1 MRTLAVAA
9 CGTFLSLSEHET
21 FGPLVDCVCSGGT
34 GKPAVVHE
42 GRAESCPSGFF
53 YGVRTSFLLE
63 SASWK
68 LFRDEPGYGK
78 KMRSLVRQ
86 PFKARTTEEL
96 MALLSAVAT
105 AILAVIIVAMLYF
118 GREIFV
124 PIALAILLSFVLAP
138 LVGILQ
144 RIRVPR
150 GLAVVSVVVFA
161 FALIFAMGSLL
172 ATQLTQLAGD
182 LPRYQST
189 ITEKI
194 QSFRDTKAGRGTLE
208 RASDMLKDLGK
219 ELDKPK
225 DAASGHASS
234 SAILP
239 KAPGPQTPVPVE
251 VRQPDPG
258 ALESLRTLISPL
270 VHPLATTGII
280 IIFVIFILLQR
291 EDLRNRLIR
300 LAGSYDLQRTT
311 AALDDAAGRLSRLFL
326 IQLVLNGAFGLVIGI
341 GLWLIGIPS
350 AILWGILAAVLRFV
364 PYIGAVI
371 AAAFPL
377 ALAVAVDPGWSM
389 LLWTL
394 ALFLVVEPVVG
405 HVIEPMVYGH
415 STGLSPVA
423 VVASAT
429 FWTALWGPIGLVLAT
444 PLTVC
449 LVVLGRHVERLEFL
463 DVMFGD
469 RPALS
474 PPEIFYQRML
484 AGDPTEAA
492 EKAEQFLK
500 ERSLASY
507 YDEVALKGLQLA
519 QVDAER
525 GALDQERLTKI
536 RDAVSEF
543 ASDVSDQDDRP
554 PAKINLTTDAEASSA
569 VESVAE
575 NAAHENLPILSKENL
590 PPGWQGEHPV
600 LCMAGRSLIDEAAA
614 IMLAQLSTAHGLAA
628 RVEGPE
634 ALSTT
639 NVFRLETT
647 GVAIVCLVY
656 LDASGPAHMRYS
668 VRRLRRRLPKAT
680 IILGCLVRDIDPA
693 ALELLREGAKADLV
707 AASLGE
713 AVKLCI
719 EATGVEDQ
727 PHAASRLERSTT
739 AAA

>member
-1 MRTLAVAA
+1 VI
-9 CGTFLSLSEHET
+9 
-21 FGPLVDCVCSGGT
+21 
-34 GKPAVVHE
+34 
-42 GRAESCPSGFF
+42 
-53 YGVRTSFLLE
+53 
-63 SASWK
+63 
-68 LFRDEPGYGK
+68 
-78 KMRSLVRQ
+78 RQ
-86 PFKARTTEEL
+86 PFKARTSEEL
-96 MALLSAVAT
+96 IGLLSAVAT
-105 AILAVIIVAMLYF
+105 AILAVIIIMMLYF
-118 GREIFV
+118 GREIII

-138 LVGILQ
+138 LVVLLQ
-144 RIRVPR
+144 RIHVPR
-150 GLAVVSVVVFA
+150 GLAVVSVVILA

-172 ATQLTQLAGD
+172 ASQLTQLAGD

-189 ITEKI
+189 ISEKI

-208 RASDMLKDLGK
+208 RASGMLKDLSK

-225 DAASGHASS
+225 DAAGGLGGGALVSPKTPA
-234 SAILP
+234 ALP
-239 KAPGPQTPVPVE
+239 PVPVE
-251 VRQPDPG
+251 VRQPDPS
-258 ALESLRTLISPL
+258 ALESLQSLISPL
-270 VHPLATTGII
+270 LHPLATTGII

-300 LAGSYDLQRTT
+300 LAGSHDLQRTT
-311 AALDDAAGRLSRLFL
+311 AALDDAASRLSRLFL
-326 IQLVLNGAFGLVIGI
+326 TQLLLNGAFGLVIGI
-341 GLWLIGIPS
+341 GLSLIGIPS

-364 PYIGAVI
+364 PYIGAAI

-377 ALAVAVDPGWSM
+377 ALAVAVDPSWSM

-394 ALFLVVEPVVG
+394 ALFLVVEPIVG

-484 AGDPTEAA
+484 AGDPTEAS
-492 EKAEQFLK
+492 EKAEEFLK
-500 ERSLASY
+500 ERSLSSY

-519 QVDAER
+519 QADAER
-525 GALDQERLTKI
+525 GALSPERMSKI

-543 ASDVSDQDDRP
+543 TNNLSDADDRP
-554 PAKINLTTDAEASSA
+554 PPKVSATTDAEATSA
-569 VESVAE
+569 VETVAE
-575 NAAHENLPILSKENL
+575 DAPFEDLPVLTTDDL
-590 PPGWQGEHPV
+590 PPDWQSEYPV
-600 LCMAGRSLIDEAAA
+600 LCVAGRTPIDEAAA
-614 IMLAQLSTAHGLAA
+614 IMLGQLSTAHGLKA
-628 RVEGPE
+628 RVEGAD
-634 ALSTT
+634 ALSTA

-656 LDASGPAHMRYS
+656 MDASGPAHMRYA
-668 VRRLRRRLPKAT
+668 VRRLRRKLPKAT
-680 IILGCLVRDIDPA
+680 IILGCWMKDMDPA
-693 ALELLREGAKADLV
+693 ALELLRDGAKADLA
-707 AASLGE
+707 AASVAE

-719 EATGVEDQ
+719 EATGFEGHTQVANQNQ
-727 PHAASRLERSTT
+727 PSATT
-739 AAA
+739 AVSAITAA

>member
-1 MRTLAVAA
+1 MR
-9 CGTFLSLSEHET
+9 
-21 FGPLVDCVCSGGT
+21 PLT
-34 GKPAVVHE
+34 
-42 GRAESCPSGFF
+42 
-53 YGVRTSFLLE
+53 
-63 SASWK
+63 
-68 LFRDEPGYGK
+68 
-78 KMRSLVRQ
+78 RQ
-86 PFKARTTEEL
+86 PFRARTTEEL
-96 MALLSAVAT
+96 LALLSAVAT
-105 AILAVIIVAMLYF
+105 AVLAAIIISMLYF
-118 GREIFV
+118 GRDIFV
-124 PIALAILLSFVLAP
+124 PVALAILLSFVLAP
-138 LVGILQ
+138 LVEILR
-144 RIRVPR
+144 RIHVPR
-150 GLAVVSVVVFA
+150 ALAVVSVVVLA
-161 FALIFAMGSLL
+161 FSLIFAMGSLL
-172 ATQLTQLAGD
+172 AAQLTQLAGD

-189 ITEKI
+189 VSEKI

-208 RASDMLKDLGK
+208 RASDMLKDLSR

-225 DAASGHASS
+225 DAAPARASG
-234 SAILP
+234 SAVGLN
-239 KAPGPQTPVPVE
+239 APAPAKPLPVE

-270 VHPLATTGII
+270 VHPIATTGII
-280 IIFVIFILLQR
+280 IVFVIFILLQR

-300 LAGSYDLQRTT
+300 LAGSSDLQRTT
-311 AALDDAAGRLSRLFL
+311 AALDDAASRLSRLFL
-326 IQLVLNGAFGLVIGI
+326 TQLILNGAFGLVIGT
-341 GLWLIGIPS
+341 GLWFIGIPS
-350 AILWGILAAVLRFV
+350 AILWGILAAALRFV
-364 PYIGAVI
+364 PYVGAII
-371 AAAFPL
+371 AAVFPL
-377 ALAVAVDPGWSM
+377 ALAVAIDPGWSM

-394 ALFLVVEPVVG
+394 ALFIVVEPVVG

-423 VVASAT
+423 VVAAAT

-492 EKAEQFLK
+492 EKAEEFLK

-519 QVDAER
+519 QADAGR
-525 GALDQERLTKI
+525 GALDQERLAKI
-536 RDAVSEF
+536 RDAVTEF
-543 ASDVSDQDDRP
+543 ASDLSEQDDRP
-554 PAKINLTTDAEASSA
+554 PLKGNSTTDAEASSA

-575 NAAHENLPILSKENL
+575 NAANEKLPILSKDSL
-590 PPGWQGEHPV
+590 PLDWQGEHPV

-614 IMLAQLSTAHGLAA
+614 IMLAQLSTTHGLAA
-628 RVEGPE
+628 RVEAAE

-639 NVFRLETT
+639 NVFRLDTT
-647 GVAIVCLVY
+647 GVAVICLVY

-668 VRRLRRRLPKAT
+668 VRRLRRKLPTAT
-680 IILGCLVRDIDPA
+680 IILCCWFREIDPA

-707 AASLGE
+707 AANLGD
-713 AVKLCI
+713 AIKLCI
-719 EATGVEDQ
+719 GAMGVEDQ
-727 PHAASRLERSTT
+727 NREALQQEASAT

>member
-1 MRTLAVAA
+1 MRQLT
-9 CGTFLSLSEHET
+9 
-21 FGPLVDCVCSGGT
+21 
-34 GKPAVVHE
+34 
-42 GRAESCPSGFF
+42 
-53 YGVRTSFLLE
+53 
-63 SASWK
+63 
-68 LFRDEPGYGK
+68 
-78 KMRSLVRQ
+78 RQ
-86 PFKARTTEEL
+86 PFRARTTEEL
-96 MALLSAVAT
+96 SALLSAVAT
-105 AILAVIIVAMLYF
+105 AILAAILISMLYF
-118 GREIFV
+118 GRDIFV
-124 PIALAILLSFVLAP
+124 PVALAILLSFVLAP
-138 LVGILQ
+138 LVGLLQ

-150 GLAVVSVVVFA
+150 GLAVVGVVILA
-161 FALIFAMGSLL
+161 FSLIFAMGSLL

-189 ITEKI
+189 ISEKI

-225 DAASGHASS
+225 DAPLARPSGTVAASGT
-234 SAILP
+234 P
-239 KAPGPQTPVPVE
+239 APLTPVPVE

-270 VHPLATTGII
+270 IHPLATTGII

-300 LAGSYDLQRTT
+300 LAGSSDLQRTT
-311 AALDDAAGRLSRLFL
+311 AALDDAASRLSRLFL
-326 IQLVLNGAFGLVIGI
+326 TQLILNGAFGGVIGL
-341 GLWLIGIPS
+341 GLWFIGIPS
-350 AILWGILAAVLRFV
+350 AILWGILAAALRFV
-364 PYIGAVI
+364 PYIGAAI

-405 HVIEPMVYGH
+405 HVIEPMVYGR

-474 PPEIFYQRML
+474 PPEMFYQRML

-492 EKAEQFLK
+492 EKAEEFLK
-500 ERSLASY
+500 ERSLATY

-519 QVDAER
+519 QADTER

-543 ASDVSDQDDRP
+543 ASDLSDQDDRP
-554 PAKINLTTDAEASSA
+554 PAKGHSTTDAEASSA
-569 VESVAE
+569 VESVGK
-575 NAAHENLPILSKENL
+575 NAANEDLPILSKESL
-590 PPGWQGEHPV
+590 PPEWQGAHPV
-600 LCMAGRSLIDEAAA
+600 LCVAGRSLIDEATA
-614 IMLAQLSTAHGLAA
+614 IMLAHLATAHGLAA
-628 RVEGPE
+628 RVEGAE

-639 NVFRLETT
+639 NVFRLDTT
-647 GVAIVCLVY
+647 EVAIVCLVY
-656 LDASGPAHMRYS
+656 LDATGPAHMRYS
-668 VRRLRRRLPKAT
+668 VRRLRRKLPKAT
-680 IILGCLVRDIDPA
+680 IILGCWVKEIDSA
-693 ALELLREGAKADLV
+693 ALELLREGAKADLI
-707 AASLGE
+707 AASMRE

-719 EATGVEDQ
+719 EATQVVTHHSLETSTQEKSTPD
-727 PHAASRLERSTT
+727 AA
-739 AAA
+739 

>member
-1 MRTLAVAA
+1 L
-9 CGTFLSLSEHET
+9 
-21 FGPLVDCVCSGGT
+21 
-34 GKPAVVHE
+34 
-42 GRAESCPSGFF
+42 
-53 YGVRTSFLLE
+53 
-63 SASWK
+63 
-68 LFRDEPGYGK
+68 
-78 KMRSLVRQ
+78 
-86 PFKARTTEEL
+86 
-96 MALLSAVAT
+96 ALLSAVAT
-105 AILAVIIVAMLYF
+105 AILAAILISMLYF
-118 GREIFV
+118 GRDIFV
-124 PIALAILLSFVLAP
+124 PVALAILLSFVLAP
-138 LVGILQ
+138 LVGLLQ

-150 GLAVVSVVVFA
+150 GLAVVAVVILA
-161 FALIFAMGSLL
+161 FSLIFAMGSLL

-189 ITEKI
+189 ISEKI

-225 DAASGHASS
+225 DAPLARPSGSVAASRT
-234 SAILP
+234 P
-239 KAPGPQTPVPVE
+239 APLTPVPVE

-270 VHPLATTGII
+270 IHPLATTGII

-300 LAGSYDLQRTT
+300 LAGSSDLQRTT
-311 AALDDAAGRLSRLFL
+311 AALDDAASRLSRLFL
-326 IQLVLNGAFGLVIGI
+326 TQLILNGAFGGVIGL
-341 GLWLIGIPS
+341 GLWFIDIPS
-350 AILWGILAAVLRFV
+350 AILWGILAAALRFV
-364 PYIGAVI
+364 PYIGAAI

-377 ALAVAVDPGWSM
+377 ALAAAVDPGWSM

-394 ALFLVVEPVVG
+394 ALFIVVEPVVG
-405 HVIEPMVYGH
+405 HVIEPMVYGR

-474 PPEIFYQRML
+474 PPEMFYQRML

-492 EKAEQFLK
+492 EKAEEFLK

-507 YDEVALKGLQLA
+507 YEEVALKGLLLA
-519 QVDAER
+519 HADAER
-525 GALDQERLTKI
+525 GALDRERLTKL
-536 RDAVSEF
+536 RDAVSEL
-543 ASDVSDQDDRP
+543 ASDLADQDDP
-554 PAKINLTTDAEASSA
+554 TKGDSTTDAEASSV

-575 NAAHENLPILSKENL
+575 NPARENLPILSKEAL
-590 PPGWQGEHPV
+590 PPEWQGEHPV
-600 LCMAGRSLIDEAAA
+600 LCVAGRNLIDEAAA

-639 NVFRLETT
+639 NVFRLDTT

-668 VRRLRRRLPKAT
+668 VRRLRRKLPKAT
-680 IILGCLVRDIDPA
+680 IILGCWVKEIDPV
-693 ALELLREGAKADLV
+693 ALELLREGSKADLV
-707 AASLGE
+707 ATSLGE
-713 AVKLCI
+713 AIKLCI
-719 EATGVEDQ
+719 EATGIKDKRQEAPQ
-727 PHAASRLERSTT
+727 QEKSAT

>member
-1 MRTLAVAA
+1 MTPVI
-9 CGTFLSLSEHET
+9 GQ
-21 FGPLVDCVCSGGT
+21 
-34 GKPAVVHE
+34 
-42 GRAESCPSGFF
+42 
-53 YGVRTSFLLE
+53 SF
-63 SASWK
+63 
-68 LFRDEPGYGK
+68 R
-78 KMRSLVRQ
+78 
-86 PFKARTTEEL
+86 ARTTEEL

-105 AILAVIIVAMLYF
+105 AILAVIIIAMLYF

-138 LVGILQ
+138 LVAILQ

-150 GLAVVSVVVFA
+150 GFAVVSVVILA

-189 ITEKI
+189 ISKKI
-194 QSFRDTKAGRGTLE
+194 ESFRDTKAGRSTLE
-208 RASDMLKDLGK
+208 RASDMLTDLSK

-225 DAASGHASS
+225 DAASAGASNS
-234 SAILP
+234 TVIP
-239 KAPGPQTPVPVE
+239 NAPRPPTPVPVE

-270 VHPLATTGII
+270 IHPLATTGII

-291 EDLRNRLIR
+291 EDLRNRIIR

-311 AALDDAAGRLSRLFL
+311 AALDDAARRLSRLFL
-326 IQLVLNGAFGLVIGI
+326 TQLIVNGAFGVVIGI

-364 PYIGAVI
+364 PYIGTVI

-377 ALAVAVDPGWSM
+377 ALGVAVDPGWSM

-394 ALFLVVEPVVG
+394 ALFIVVEPIVG
-405 HVIEPMVYGH
+405 QVIEPMVYGR

-536 RDAVSEF
+536 RDAVGEF
-543 ASDVSDQDDRP
+543 VSDLSDQDDRP
-554 PAKINLTTDAEASSA
+554 PAKIGLTTDAEASSA

-590 PPGWQGEHPV
+590 PLEWQGEHPV
-600 LCMAGRSLIDEAAA
+600 LCLAGRSLIDEAAA

-628 RVEGPE
+628 RVEGAK

-639 NVFRLETT
+639 NVFRLEAT
-647 GVAIVCLVY
+647 GVAVVCLVY

-668 VRRLRRRLPKAT
+668 VRRLRRKLPKAT
-680 IILGCLVRDIDPA
+680 IILGCWVRDIEQA

-713 AVKLCI
+713 AVRLCI
-719 EATGVEDQ
+719 QATGVEDQ
-727 PHAASRLERSTT
+727 RQAAFKIENLKRQLPEILVATRRG
-739 AAA
+739 

>member
-1 MRTLAVAA
+1 MT
-9 CGTFLSLSEHET
+9 
-21 FGPLVDCVCSGGT
+21 PLT
-34 GKPAVVHE
+34 K
-42 GRAESCPSGFF
+42 
-53 YGVRTSFLLE
+53 
-63 SASWK
+63 
-68 LFRDEPGYGK
+68 
-78 KMRSLVRQ
+78 Q

-96 MALLSAVAT
+96 VALVGAVAT
-105 AILAVIIVAMLYF
+105 AMLAVIIIAMLYF
-118 GREIFV
+118 GRDVFV

-138 LVGILQ
+138 VVGLLQ
-144 RIRVPR
+144 RIHVPR
-150 GLAVVSVVVFA
+150 GLSVVSVVLLA
-161 FALIFAMGSLL
+161 FALIFALGSLL
-172 ATQLTQLAGD
+172 AAQLTQLAGD

-189 ITEKI
+189 MSDKI
-194 QSFRDTKAGRGTLE
+194 QSIRDTKAGRGTLE

-225 DAASGHASS
+225 DAESPRVPSPIGANAR
-234 SAILP
+234 
-239 KAPGPQTPVPVE
+239 GPQAPVPVE

-258 ALESLRTLISPL
+258 AMESLRTLISPL
-270 VHPLATTGII
+270 IHPLATTGII

-326 IQLVLNGAFGLVIGI
+326 TQLVVNGAFGVVIGS

-405 HVIEPMVYGH
+405 HLIEPMVYGH

-507 YDEVALKGLQLA
+507 YDDVALKGLQLA
-519 QVDAER
+519 QIDAER

-536 RDAVSEF
+536 RDAVTEF
-543 ASDVSDQDDRP
+543 AGDVAEQDDRP
-554 PAKINLTTDAEASSA
+554 LTKDQPTTDAEASSA

-575 NAAHENLPILSKENL
+575 NAAHEHLPMIGKEEL
-590 PPGWQGEHPV
+590 PPDWQAEYPV
-600 LCMAGRSLIDEAAA
+600 LIIAGRSLIDEAAA

-628 RVEGPE
+628 RVERAD
-634 ALSTT
+634 ALSTA
-639 NVFRLETT
+639 NIFRLETA

-656 LDASGPAHMRYS
+656 LDASAPAHMRYA
-668 VRRLRRRLPKAT
+668 VRRLRRKLPT
-680 IILGCLVRDIDPA
+680 VIIVLGCFVGNIDAGALDALRDNA
-693 ALELLREGAKADLV
+693 RADLV
-707 AASLGE
+707 AARLGE
-713 AVKLCI
+713 VVKLCI

-727 PHAASRLERSTT
+727 RQPAAKPEALE
-739 AAA
+739 AVLA

>member
-1 MRTLAVAA
+1 MI
-9 CGTFLSLSEHET
+9 H
-21 FGPLVDCVCSGGT
+21 
-34 GKPAVVHE
+34 
-42 GRAESCPSGFF
+42 
-53 YGVRTSFLLE
+53 
-63 SASWK
+63 
-68 LFRDEPGYGK
+68 
-78 KMRSLVRQ
+78 Q
-86 PFKARTTEEL
+86 PFKARPSEEL
-96 MALLSAVAT
+96 MALLSAVAI
-105 AILAVIIVAMLYF
+105 AILAVIIITTLYF

-124 PIALAILLSFVLAP
+124 PIALAVLLSFVLAP
-138 LVGILQ
+138 VVGLLQ
-144 RIRVPR
+144 RLRAPR
-150 GLAVVSVVVFA
+150 GLAVVSVVITA

-182 LPRYQST
+182 LPRYEST
-189 ITEKI
+189 ISEKI
-194 QSFRDTKAGRGTLE
+194 QSFRETTAGRGTLE
-208 RASDMLKDLGK
+208 RASGMLKDLSK

-225 DAASGHASS
+225 DAASSLGPGS
-234 SAILP
+234 ILAKTP
-239 KAPGPQTPVPVE
+239 APLAPVPVE

-258 ALESLRTLISPL
+258 ALESLRSLISSL
-270 VHPLATTGII
+270 LHPLATTGII

-300 LAGSYDLQRTT
+300 LAGSRDLQRTT
-311 AALDDAAGRLSRLFL
+311 AALDDAARRLSRLFL
-326 IQLVLNGAFGLVIGI
+326 IQLLLNGTFGIVIGA

-377 ALAVAVDPGWSM
+377 VLAVAVDPSWTM

-394 ALFLVVEPVVG
+394 ALFLVVEPIVG

-492 EKAEQFLK
+492 EKAEEFLK

-519 QVDAER
+519 QMDAER
-525 GALDQERLTKI
+525 GALNQERLTKI
-536 RDAVSEF
+536 RDAVNEF
-543 ASDVSDQDDRP
+543 ANDLSEQDDRP
-554 PAKINLTTDAEASSA
+554 APKVRVTTDAEASSA
-569 VESVAE
+569 VDAVSKDAAYEDLPVLNKDELPAE
-575 NAAHENLPILSKENL
+575 WR
-590 PPGWQGEHPV
+590 GQHPV
-600 LCMAGRSLIDEAAA
+600 LCVAGRSLIDEAAA
-614 IMLAQLSTAHGLAA
+614 IMLGQLSTARGLAA
-628 RVEGPE
+628 RVEPAE

-639 NVFRLETT
+639 NLFRLDAG
-647 GVAIVCLVY
+647 GVAIVCLIY
-656 LDASGPAHMRYS
+656 LDANGPAHMRYA

-680 IILGCLVRDIDPA
+680 FILGCWMQEPAILEQMRDA
-693 ALELLREGAKADLV
+693 VKADLV
-707 AASLGE
+707 AASLGG

-719 EATGVEDQ
+719 EATGLKKSPSIETENL
-727 PHAASRLERSTT
+727 AETT
-739 AAA
+739 AA

>member
-1 MRTLAVAA
+1 MI
-9 CGTFLSLSEHET
+9 
-21 FGPLVDCVCSGGT
+21 
-34 GKPAVVHE
+34 
-42 GRAESCPSGFF
+42 RASFKT
-53 YGVRTSFLLE
+53 RTS
-63 SASWK
+63 
-68 LFRDEPGYGK
+68 
-78 KMRSLVRQ
+78 
-86 PFKARTTEEL
+86 EEL
-96 MALLSAVAT
+96 IALLSAL
-105 AILAVIIVAMLYF
+105 AIAVLAFVIITTLYF

-124 PIALAILLSFVLAP
+124 PISLAILLSFVLAP
-138 LVGILQ
+138 LVASLE

-150 GLAVVSVVVFA
+150 GIAVVGVVIFA
-161 FALIFAMGSLL
+161 FAVIFATGSLL
-172 ATQLTQLAGD
+172 AAQLTQLAED

-194 QSFRDTKAGRGTLE
+194 QSFRETTAGRGTLE
-208 RASDMLKDLGK
+208 RASGMLKDLSK

-225 DAASGHASS
+225 EAASS
-234 SAILP
+234 LTLTP
-239 KAPGPQTPVPVE
+239 KTPAPLTPVPVE
-251 VRQPDPG
+251 VRQPEPG
-258 ALESLRTLISPL
+258 ALQSLRALISPL
-270 VHPLATTGII
+270 LHPLATTGII

-300 LAGSYDLQRTT
+300 LAGSHDLQRTT
-311 AALDDAAGRLSRLFL
+311 AALDDAAARLSRLFL
-326 IQLVLNGAFGLVIGI
+326 FQLMLNGAFGVAIGI

-484 AGDPTEAA
+484 AGDPTEAS
-492 EKAEQFLK
+492 EKAEEFLK
-500 ERSLASY
+500 QRSVACY
-507 YDEVALKGLQLA
+507 YDEVALRGLQLA
-519 QVDAER
+519 QADTGR
-525 GALDQERLTKI
+525 GVLNQERLTKI

-543 ASDVSDQDDRP
+543 TSNLADQDDRP
-554 PAKINLTTDAEASSA
+554 TGKVNSTPDTEASSA
-569 VESVAE
+569 LESVPEDQARE
-575 NAAHENLPILSKENL
+575 DLPVLRKEDL
-590 PPGWQGEHPV
+590 PPNWQGDNPV
-600 LCMAGRSLIDEAAA
+600 LCLAGRSLIDEAAA
-614 IMLAQLSTAHGLAA
+614 IMLGQLATAHGLTA

-634 ALSTT
+634 ALSTM

-647 GVAIVCLVY
+647 GVMIVCLIY
-656 LDASGPAHMRYS
+656 LDTSAPAHMRYS
-668 VRRLRRRLPKAT
+668 VRRLRRKMPRAT
-680 IILGCLVRDIDPA
+680 IILGGWDKDTDART
-693 ALELLREGAKADLV
+693 LEGLRESAKADLA
-707 AASLGE
+707 AASLGD
-713 AVKLCI
+713 ALQLCI
-719 EATGVEDQ
+719 ETASQATAPDDFLKLEGSS
-727 PHAASRLERSTT
+727 AST
-739 AAA
+739 AA

>member
-1 MRTLAVAA
+1 MI
-9 CGTFLSLSEHET
+9 H
-21 FGPLVDCVCSGGT
+21 
-34 GKPAVVHE
+34 
-42 GRAESCPSGFF
+42 
-53 YGVRTSFLLE
+53 
-63 SASWK
+63 
-68 LFRDEPGYGK
+68 
-78 KMRSLVRQ
+78 Q
-86 PFKARTTEEL
+86 PFKARTSEEL
-96 MALLSAVAT
+96 MALLSAVAI
-105 AILAVIIVAMLYF
+105 AILAVIIITTLYF

-124 PIALAILLSFVLAP
+124 PIALAVLLSFVLAP
-138 LVGILQ
+138 LVGLLQ
-144 RIRVPR
+144 RLRAPR
-150 GLAVVSVVVFA
+150 GLAVVSVVITA

-182 LPRYQST
+182 LPRYEST
-189 ITEKI
+189 ISEKI
-194 QSFRDTKAGRGTLE
+194 QSFRETTAGRGTLE
-208 RASDMLKDLGK
+208 RASSMLKDLSK

-225 DAASGHASS
+225 DAASSLGPGS
-234 SAILP
+234 ILAKTP
-239 KAPGPQTPVPVE
+239 APLAPVPVE

-258 ALESLRTLISPL
+258 ALESLRSLISPL
-270 VHPLATTGII
+270 LHPLATTGII

-300 LAGSYDLQRTT
+300 LAGSRDLQRTT

-326 IQLVLNGAFGLVIGI
+326 IQLLLNGTFGIVIGA

-377 ALAVAVDPGWSM
+377 VLAVAVDPSWTM

-394 ALFLVVEPVVG
+394 ALFLVVEPIVG

-492 EKAEQFLK
+492 EKAEEFLK

-519 QVDAER
+519 QMDAER
-525 GALDQERLTKI
+525 GALNQERLTKI
-536 RDAVSEF
+536 RDAVNEF
-543 ASDVSDQDDRP
+543 ANDLSEQDDRP
-554 PAKINLTTDAEASSA
+554 APKVRPTTDAEASSA
-569 VESVAE
+569 VDAVSKDAAYEDLPVLNKDELPAE
-575 NAAHENLPILSKENL
+575 WR
-590 PPGWQGEHPV
+590 GQHPV
-600 LCMAGRSLIDEAAA
+600 LCVAGRSLIDEAAA
-614 IMLAQLSTAHGLAA
+614 IMLGQLSTAHGLAA
-628 RVEGPE
+628 RVEPAE

-639 NVFRLETT
+639 NLFRLDAG
-647 GVAIVCLVY
+647 GVAIVCLIY
-656 LDASGPAHMRYS
+656 LDANGPAHMRYAI
-668 VRRLRRRLPKAT
+668 RRLRRKLPKAT
-680 IILGCLVRDIDPA
+680 FILGCWMQNKEPAVLEQMRDA
-693 ALELLREGAKADLV
+693 AKADLV

-719 EATGVEDQ
+719 EATGLKKSPSIETEDL
-727 PHAASRLERSTT
+727 AETT
-739 AAA
+739 AA